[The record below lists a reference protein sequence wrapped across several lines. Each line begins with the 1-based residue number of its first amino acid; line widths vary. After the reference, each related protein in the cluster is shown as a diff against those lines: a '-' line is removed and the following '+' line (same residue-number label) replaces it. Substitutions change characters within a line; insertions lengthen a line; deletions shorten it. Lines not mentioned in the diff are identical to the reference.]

1 MTSLKK
7 LHRYLVAGEIVFT
20 IKDDDGND
28 LINTVRLNSVLA
40 VEHRN
45 IIVKDIG
52 RAQQALQMNL
62 HRRLEGDEVVVR
74 DVVIMNISYLGYC
87 TEKEFQAP
95 PKGVAV
101 MEADSSATDKLPLIN

>member
-45 IIVKDIG
+45 ITVKDIG

-74 DVVIMNISYLGYC
+74 DVVIMAVNYLGYC

-95 PKGVAV
+95 PKGTAV
-101 MEADSSATDKLPLIN
+101 VEADNSATDKLPLIN

>member
-20 IKDDDGND
+20 IKDEDGND

-45 IIVKDIG
+45 ITVKDIG
-52 RAQQALQMNL
+52 RAQQALQLNL
-62 HRRLEGDEVVVR
+62 HRRLDGEEVVVR
-74 DVVIMNISYLGYC
+74 DVVIISVCYLGHASEKDFNSAPVGMAVQQADAVT
-87 TEKEFQAP
+87 TE
-95 PKGVAV
+95 
-101 MEADSSATDKLPLIN
+101 DLPLIN